1 MNDRLQQFL
10 TMENLSPAHFAEK
23 LGIQRSGVSH
33 LLSGRNKPSFEFL
46 QRMMKAFPDVNYE
59 WLILGKGRPY
69 KNDRPL
75 PENTPKPDFFTEP
88 DDIDTSE
95 NEDLFSDYQEFDTE
109 IHAAQLTENRVKPQL
124 PNATPSE
131 SGKKIA
137 RIIVFFNDGTFEE
150 K

>member
-33 LLSGRNKPSFEFL
+33 LLSGRNKPSFDFL

-69 KNDRPL
+69 ISDRSL
-75 PENTPKPDFFTEP
+75 PENPPKPDFFTEP

-95 NEDLFSDYQEFDTE
+95 NENLFTDYQEFDTE
-109 IHAAQLTENRVKPQL
+109 IQASQLAENRVKAQL
-124 PNATPSE
+124 PTATPSE

-137 RIIVFFNDGTFEE
+137 RIIVFFTDGTFEE

>member
-1 MNDRLQQFL
+1 MHDRLQQFL
-10 TMENLSPAHFAEK
+10 TMENLSPARFAEK

-46 QRMMKAFPDVNYE
+46 HRMMKEFPEVNYE
-59 WLILGKGRPY
+59 WLVLGKGRPY

-75 PENTPKPDFFTEP
+75 PETGQKPDFFTEP
-88 DDIDTSE
+88 DDSDTYE
-95 NEDLFSDYQEFDTE
+95 NEDLFPDYQEFDTE
-109 IHAAQLTENRVKPQL
+109 ISPAQVAENPVKPV
-124 PNATPSE
+124 PATATPSE

-137 RIIVFFNDGTFEE
+137 RIIVFFTDGTFEE